1 MVQHSGLSSSYSSS
15 ARTISFF
22 TEPGNMV
29 TRDWLAGLTCC
40 FSLHDGCSH
49 ENHKTS
55 SPMFVVLREGVQL
68 DEALTTKNKQTL
80 RKNASPHHV
89 PDEIL
94 AVKEIP
100 LTLSGKK
107 TEVPV
112 KKLLM
117 GVPVEKAV
125 SMDALRNPQAIAS
138 FITFAQKVRASREA
152 SQ

>member
-1 MVQHSGLSSSYSSS
+1 
-15 ARTISFF
+15 
-22 TEPGNMV
+22 
-29 TRDWLAGLTCC
+29 
-40 FSLHDGCSH
+40 
-49 ENHKTS
+49 
-55 SPMFVVLREGVQL
+55 MFVVLREGVQL
-68 DEALTTKNKQTL
+68 DEALTAKIKQTL

>member
-1 MVQHSGLSSSYSSS
+1 
-15 ARTISFF
+15 
-22 TEPGNMV
+22 
-29 TRDWLAGLTCC
+29 
-40 FSLHDGCSH
+40 
-49 ENHKTS
+49 
-55 SPMFVVLREGVQL
+55 MFVVLREGVQL
-68 DEALTTKNKQTL
+68 DEALTAKIKQTL

-117 GVPVEKAV
+117 GVPVEKV
-125 SMDALRNPQAIAS
+125 GESTGKIELEPLS
-138 FITFAQKVRASREA
+138 LTKS
-152 SQ
+152 S

>member
-1 MVQHSGLSSSYSSS
+1 
-15 ARTISFF
+15 
-22 TEPGNMV
+22 
-29 TRDWLAGLTCC
+29 
-40 FSLHDGCSH
+40 
-49 ENHKTS
+49 
-55 SPMFVVLREGVQL
+55 MFVVLREGVQL
-68 DEALTTKNKQTL
+68 DEALTAKIKHAL
-80 RKNASPHHV
+80 RTNASPHHV

-125 SMDALRNPQAIAS
+125 SMDALRNPS
-138 FITFAQKVRASREA
+138 DHHPDV
-152 SQ
+152 